1 MHTSLRL
8 SAAALALAG
17 LAALP
22 AHSAPAGAPA
32 APAKAAAKPAAGAA
46 FVTVNGVAISQSVAD
61 TFIQEQAAQG
71 VPTNDELRDAVKEE
85 LVRRA
90 VVAQAASR
98 KGLDKKPD
106 IAARMELA
114 RQEVLIRAFIQD
126 YLATNPITDDALRAE
141 YDRLKSEMTAKEY
154 KSRHILVASEEE
166 AKAVIAKLDKGEKF
180 EDLAKDSKDPGSK
193 DTGGDLGWSQAG
205 AFVPEFALALT
216 ALEKGKY
223 TAAPVK
229 STFGYHV
236 ILLDDSRTA
245 EPPAFDQIKPQ
256 LQQHVQQQRITKVVN
271 DLRTKAVVK

>member
-8 SAAALALAG
+8 SALVIALAG
-17 LAALP
+17 LSALP
-22 AHSAPAGAPA
+22 VHAAPA
-32 APAKAAAKPAAGAA
+32 AQTKAPGKQTSGAP
-46 FVTVNGVAISQSVAD
+46 FVTVNGVAISQSVAE

-71 VPTNDELRDAVKEE
+71 VPANDELRDAVKEE

-90 VVAQAASR
+90 VVAQAASK

-126 YLATNPITDDALRAE
+126 YLATNPVTDDALRAE

-154 KSRHILVASEEE
+154 KSRHILVSSEEE
-166 AKAVIAKLDKGEKF
+166 ATALIAKLDKGEKF
-180 EDLAKDSKDPGSK
+180 DELAKESKDPGSK
-193 DTGGDLGWSQAG
+193 DTGGDLGWSQAN

-216 ALEKGKY
+216 SLEKGKY
-223 TAAPVK
+223 TTAPVK

-236 ILLDDSRTA
+236 ILLEDSRNA

-256 LQQHVQQQRITKVVN
+256 LQQHVQQQRVTKVVN

>member
-8 SAAALALAG
+8 SAVAFALAG
-17 LAALP
+17 LVALP
-22 AHSAPAGAPA
+22 VHA
-32 APAKAAAKPAAGAA
+32 APAKPAAKPAGGAP
-46 FVTVNGVAISQSVAD
+46 FVTVNGMAISQSVAD

-71 VPTNDELRDAVKEE
+71 VPATDELRDAVKEE

-90 VVAQAASR
+90 VVAQAASK

-126 YLATNPITDDALRAE
+126 YLATNPVTDEALRAE

-154 KSRHILVASEEE
+154 KSRHILVSSEEE
-166 AKAVIAKLDKGEKF
+166 ATALIAKLDKGEKF
-180 EDLAKDSKDPGSK
+180 EDLAKGSKDPGSK

-205 AFVPEFALALT
+205 AFVPEFALALS
-216 ALEKGKY
+216 ALENGKY
-223 TAAPVK
+223 TKAPVK

-236 ILLDDSRTA
+236 ILLEDSRSA

-256 LQQHVQQQRITKVVN
+256 LQQHVQQQRITTVVN